1 MSIYFSNALGVES
14 DINKGYESKGNRLKN
29 IAMTSLPEEM

>member
-1 MSIYFSNALGVES
+1 MPLECRS